1 MSNLSPLIALSP
13 LDGRYHSKVVALR
26 PYFSE
31 LALIR
36 YRVQVEIEWF
46 KALSHEPT
54 ITEISPF
61 STDTIAQL
69 EELVTDFSESDGE
82 SVKSIEARTN
92 HDVKAI
98 EYWLRERTAKNI
110 ELSKVSEFIHFS
122 CTSEDINNLSYGLMI
137 MHSRDHVMLPA
148 LSNVIKTLV
157 RMAHQLADVSM
168 LARTHGQPAT
178 SSTLGKEL
186 AIFAHRLQHGYD
198 NLTAISIL
206 GKINGAV
213 GNYNAHLAAY
223 PNINWENFSQSFVEK
238 LGLEF
243 NPYTTQIESHD
254 AIAEICDAYARI
266 NTILLDLDRDIWGY
280 ISLGYFKQKI
290 KESEVGSSTM
300 PHKVNPI
307 DFENSEG
314 NLGIANA
321 LLRHLSDKLPVS
333 RWQRD
338 LTDSTVLRNMG
349 VALGHTLLSY
359 ESCNKGLNKLESNP
373 DRLAEDLR
381 DAWEIL
387 AEPIQ
392 TIMRRY
398 GLPNP
403 YEQLKELTRGK
414 ESISKETIR
423 KFIDGLA
430 IPDKEKKRLRDLTP
444 QNYIGKAT
452 ELAQNIGK

>member
-1 MSNLSPLIALSP
+1 MCSFSPLIALSP
-13 LDGRYHSKVVALR
+13 LDGRYHSKVVTLR

-110 ELSKVSEFIHFS
+110 EISKVAEFIHFS

-137 MHSRDHVMLPA
+137 MHSRDQVMLPA
-148 LSNVIKTLV
+148 LSNIIKTLV

-178 SSTLGKEL
+178 PSTLGKEL
-186 AIFAHRLQHGYD
+186 SIFAHRLQHGYD

-223 PNINWENFSQSFVEK
+223 PDINWENFSQSFVER

-254 AIAEICDAYARI
+254 AIAGICDAYARI

-321 LLRHLSDKLPVS
+321 LLRHLSGKLPVS

-423 KFIDGLA
+423 TFIDGLA

-452 ELAQNIGK
+452 ELARNIGK

>member
-1 MSNLSPLIALSP
+1 MSTLSPLIALSP
-13 LDGRYHSKVVALR
+13 LDGRYHSKVATLR

-54 ITEISPF
+54 ITEIPPL

-69 EELVTDFSESDGE
+69 EKLVTDFSESDGE
-82 SVKSIEARTN
+82 SIKSIEAHTN

-98 EYWLRERTAKNI
+98 EYWLRERTVKNI
-110 ELSKVSEFIHFS
+110 EISKVAEFIHFS

-137 MHSRDHVMLPA
+137 KHSRDYIMLPA
-148 LSNVIKTLV
+148 LNNIIKTLV
-157 RMAHQLADVSM
+157 RMAHQLADTSM
-168 LARTHGQPAT
+168 LTRTHGQPAT
-178 SSTLGKEL
+178 PSTLGKEL
-186 AIFAHRLQHGYD
+186 AIFAYRLQHGYN
-198 NLTAISIL
+198 NLAAIPIL

-223 PNINWENFSQSFVEK
+223 PNLNWEDFSKSFVEK
-238 LGLEF
+238 LGLKF

-254 AIAEICDAYARI
+254 AIAEICDAYVRI
-266 NTILLDLDRDIWGY
+266 NTILLDLNRDIWGY

-314 NLGIANA
+314 NLGIANV

-338 LTDSTVLRNMG
+338 LTDSTVLRNIG
-349 VALGHTLLSY
+349 VALGHSLLSY
-359 ESCNKGLNKLESNP
+359 ESCSKGLSKLESNP
-373 DRLAEDLR
+373 DRLAEDLMN
-381 DAWEIL
+381 AWEIL

-414 ESISKETIR
+414 ESISEETIR

-430 IPDKEKKRLRDLTP
+430 IPDNEKKRLRDLTP

-452 ELAQNIGK
+452 ELARNIGK